1 MTFASILSMLFIT
14 TERYYVICNPLKVK
28 SVMTQSFTLK
38 IIVLIWFVSITSNLP
53 WIYLTDFQS
62 IYFRDNGRFEY
73 KCGTISRGDWTFS
86 YMILSTFL
94 FYSLIGIILIFLY
107 YKISKN
113 LKKSNKF
120 LTKNAAR
127 SQKEKYNSNP
137 SSLLNEIK
145 GLHLAANNGE
155 EENIMPKT
163 KHSIANFKSI
173 SSIKKHDTKV
183 NKTEIDNKAIVNRK
197 KLISM
202 IMWVIICFYVCLTP
216 IKAWNLGKKVLI
228 LIENLKKLRI

>member
-1 MTFASILSMLFIT
+1 
-14 TERYYVICNPLKVK
+14 
-28 SVMTQSFTLK
+28 
-38 IIVLIWFVSITSNLP
+38 
-53 WIYLTDFQS
+53 
-62 IYFRDNGRFEY
+62 
-73 KCGTISRGDWTFS
+73 
-86 YMILSTFL
+86 
-94 FYSLIGIILIFLY
+94 LY

>member
-1 MTFASILSMLFIT
+1 
-14 TERYYVICNPLKVK
+14 
-28 SVMTQSFTLK
+28 MTQSFTLK
-38 IIVLIWFVSITSNLP
+38 IVVLIWFVSITSNLP
-53 WIYLTDFQS
+53 WVYMTEYTA

-73 KCGTISRGDWTFS
+73 KCGTISKGDWTFS
-86 YMILSTFL
+86 YMILSTFV
-94 FYSLIGIILIFLY
+94 FYALIGIILIFLY

-120 LTKNAAR
+120 LTKNATR
-127 SQKEKYNSNP
+127 NQKEKGSKYNSNP
-137 SSLLNEIK
+137 NNLLNETK
-145 GLHLAANNGE
+145 GSHLAANNEE

-163 KHSIANFKSI
+163 KHSIAKSKNI
-173 SSIKKHDTKV
+173 SSIKKSDIKG

-216 IKAWNLGKKVLI
+216 IKAWNLGKKFNL
-228 LIENLKKLRI
+228 NLKLENASYLMFLY